1 MPALY
6 LLQMMKSE
14 SKTLYIP
21 LYGKDFVSQKGII
34 LEDNILQGP
43 SREVAIEGNA
53 EVQYKNNTGVTE
65 YNKKSVAEPL

>member
-1 MPALY
+1 MRNNLIESTQNNTQPAILFE
-6 LLQMMKSE
+6 KNGS
-14 SKTLYIP
+14 
-21 LYGKDFVSQKGII
+21 GII
-34 LEDNILQGP
+34 LEDNILQGT